1 MQELLKDENPMKN
14 IVSNLGS
21 AVLISFILVLPFAI
35 LESLF
40 NTINKQN
47 ALGLIVLFGLLW
59 RLSLALDVPTKCK
72 RVGLRLTC
80 R

>member
-21 AVLISFILVLPFAI
+21 AMLISFILVLPFAI

-47 ALGLIVLFGLLW
+47 ALGLIVLFGL
-59 RLSLALDVPTKCK
+59 
-72 RVGLRLTC
+72 
-80 R
+80 